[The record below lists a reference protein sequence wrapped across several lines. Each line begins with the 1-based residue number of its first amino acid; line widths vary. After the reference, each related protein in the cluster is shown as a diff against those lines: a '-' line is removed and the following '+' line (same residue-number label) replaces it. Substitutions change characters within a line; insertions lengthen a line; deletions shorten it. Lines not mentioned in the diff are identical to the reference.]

1 MSSTFSI
8 LFMVYL
14 KSEYVFILLKI
25 KERVLPFNQQGAIM
39 TTIIDVAKHAQ
50 VSKSTVSRVISGNG
64 YVSQESRKKVLES
77 MEALAYSPNLIARNL
92 QSGETKTIGFLTQ
105 GFIDPLGVFLES
117 FISIAKNYNYYVTLY
132 FTDGDKK
139 KEIDALNQM
148 KYKQL
153 DGVFILTRA
162 NKWEVIE
169 PYSIYGP
176 IATWHRIDSERIYSS
191 YVDHYSGYSRSL
203 DYLFQR
209 GYRSIGH
216 VLSNPENLNTKARLR
231 AIEDFHKE
239 KNIPLKDEWLF
250 QDNTRIDNGKYIARS
265 WHKMANKTDAM
276 AFYTDSVAAS
286 FISELQN
293 LGYSIPEDVAVIGFD
308 NSEISRLMHIT
319 TVDYSIRHQAE
330 NSFIYIHNQL
340 NSKKIAEREISV
352 SLVER
357 QTVPFK
363 NDCSSSLD

>member
-1 MSSTFSI
+1 
-8 LFMVYL
+8 
-14 KSEYVFILLKI
+14 
-25 KERVLPFNQQGAIM
+25 M
-39 TTIIDVAKHAQ
+39 TTIIDVAKQAQ

-64 YVSQESRKKVLES
+64 YVSQESRKKVLEA
-77 MEALAYSPNLIARNL
+77 MEALSYSPNLIARNL
-92 QSGETKTIGFLTQ
+92 QSGETKTIGFLAQ
-105 GFIDPLGVFLES
+105 GFIDPLGIFLES
-117 FISIAKNYNYYVTLY
+117 FISIAKRYNYYVTLY

-162 NKWEVIE
+162 NKWEIIE
-169 PYSIYGP
+169 PYSLYGP

-191 YVDHYSGYSRSL
+191 YVDHYSGYLRSL
-203 DYLFQR
+203 NYLYDR

-216 VLSNPENLNTKARLR
+216 VLGNSENLNTKARR
-231 AIEDFHKE
+231 KAIDDFQQD
-239 KNIPLKDEWLF
+239 KNIPIKEEWLF
-250 QDNTRIDNGKYIARS
+250 HDRARLDNGRNIAHT

-276 AFYTDSVAAS
+276 AFYTDSVAAG

-293 LGYSIPEDVAVIGFD
+293 LGYSVPEDVAVIGFD

-319 TVDYSIRHQAE
+319 TVDYSIKRQAQ

-340 NSKKIAEREISV
+340 NTETIAEQEMSV
-352 SLVER
+352 QLIER
-357 QTVPFK
+357 KTVPLRKKELDK
-363 NDCSSSLD
+363 NAASSEK

>member
-1 MSSTFSI
+1 
-8 LFMVYL
+8 
-14 KSEYVFILLKI
+14 
-25 KERVLPFNQQGAIM
+25 M
-39 TTIIDVAKHAQ
+39 TTIIDVAKKAQ

-64 YVSQESRKKVLES
+64 YVSEESRVKVLEA
-77 MEALAYSPNLIARNL
+77 MEALSYSPNLIARNL
-92 QSGETKTIGFLTQ
+92 QSGETKTIGFLAQ
-105 GFIDPLGVFLES
+105 GFIDPLGIFLES
-117 FISIAKNYNYYVTLY
+117 FISIAKSYNYYVTLY

-148 KYKQL
+148 RYKQL

-162 NKWEVIE
+162 NKWELIE

-191 YVDHYSGYSRSL
+191 YIDHYSGYLRSL

-216 VLSNPENLNTKARLR
+216 VLGHFENLNTKARLK
-231 AIEDFHKE
+231 AIDDFHRE
-239 KNIPLKDEWLF
+239 KNISINDEWIF
-250 QDNTRIDNGKYIARS
+250 RDENRTDNGRRIAQL
-265 WHKMANKTDAM
+265 WHEMTNKTDAM
-276 AFYTDSVAAS
+276 AFYTDSVAAG
-286 FISELQN
+286 FISELQT

-319 TVDYSIRHQAE
+319 TVDYSLKLQAE

-340 NSKKIAEREISV
+340 NKETIPEQEMSVRLIERM
-352 SLVER
+352 
-357 QTVPFK
+357 TVPFREQK
-363 NDCSSSLD
+363 KSNED

>member
-1 MSSTFSI
+1 
-8 LFMVYL
+8 
-14 KSEYVFILLKI
+14 
-25 KERVLPFNQQGAIM
+25 M
-39 TTIIDVAKHAQ
+39 TTIIDVAKQAQ

-64 YVSQESRKKVLES
+64 YVSQESRKKVLEA

-92 QSGETKTIGFLTQ
+92 QSGETKTIGFLAQ
-105 GFIDPLGVFLES
+105 GFIDPLGIFLQS
-117 FISIAKNYNYYVTLY
+117 FISIAKSYNYYVTLY

-191 YVDHYSGYSRSL
+191 YVDHYSGYLQSL
-203 DYLFQR
+203 EYLFQR

-216 VLSNPENLNTKARLR
+216 VLGKNENLNTKARLK
-231 AIEDFHKE
+231 AIEDFHIK
-239 KNIPLKDEWLF
+239 KNMPINHEWIFHDKL
-250 QDNTRIDNGKYIARS
+250 RIDNGRHIAQL
-265 WHKMANKTDAM
+265 WHELPYKTDVM
-276 AFYTDSVAAS
+276 AFYTDFVAAG

-319 TVDYSIRHQAE
+319 TVDYSIKRQAE

-340 NSKKIAEREISV
+340 NNETIPEQEMSV
-352 SLVER
+352 RLVER
-357 QTVPFK
+357 KTVPLREYNKEF
-363 NDCSSSLD
+363 

>member
-1 MSSTFSI
+1 
-8 LFMVYL
+8 
-14 KSEYVFILLKI
+14 
-25 KERVLPFNQQGAIM
+25 M
-39 TTIIDVAKHAQ
+39 TTIIDVAKKAQ

-64 YVSQESRKKVLES
+64 YVSEESRLKVLEA
-77 MEALAYSPNLIARNL
+77 MEALSYSPNLIARNL
-92 QSGETKTIGFLTQ
+92 QSGETKTIGFLAQ
-105 GFIDPLGVFLES
+105 GFIDPLGIFLES
-117 FISIAKNYNYYVTLY
+117 FISIAKSYNYYVTLY

-148 KYKQL
+148 RYKQL

-162 NKWEVIE
+162 NKWELIE

-191 YVDHYSGYSRSL
+191 YIDHYSGYLRSL

-216 VLSNPENLNTKARLR
+216 VLGHFENLNTKARLK
-231 AIEDFHKE
+231 AIDDFHRE
-239 KNIPLKDEWLF
+239 KNISINDEWIF
-250 QDNTRIDNGKYIARS
+250 RDENRTDNGRRIAQL
-265 WHKMANKTDAM
+265 WHEMMNKTDAM
-276 AFYTDSVAAS
+276 AFYTDSVAAG
-286 FISELQN
+286 FISELQT

-319 TVDYSIRHQAE
+319 TVDYSLKLQAE

-340 NSKKIAEREISV
+340 NKETIPEQEMSVRLIERM
-352 SLVER
+352 
-357 QTVPFK
+357 TVPFREQK
-363 NDCSSSLD
+363 KSNED

>member
-1 MSSTFSI
+1 
-8 LFMVYL
+8 
-14 KSEYVFILLKI
+14 
-25 KERVLPFNQQGAIM
+25 M
-39 TTIIDVAKHAQ
+39 TTIIDVAKKAQ

-64 YVSQESRKKVLES
+64 YVSEESRVKVLEA
-77 MEALAYSPNLIARNL
+77 MEALSYSPNLIARNL
-92 QSGETKTIGFLTQ
+92 QSGETKTIGFLAQ
-105 GFIDPLGVFLES
+105 GFIDPLGIFLES
-117 FISIAKNYNYYVTLY
+117 FISIAKSYNYYVTLY

-148 KYKQL
+148 RYKQL

-162 NKWEVIE
+162 NKWELIE

-191 YVDHYSGYSRSL
+191 YIDHYSGYLRSL

-216 VLSNPENLNTKARLR
+216 VLGHFENLNTKARLK
-231 AIEDFHKE
+231 AIDDFHRE
-239 KNIPLKDEWLF
+239 KNISINDEWIF
-250 QDNTRIDNGKYIARS
+250 RDENRTDNGRRIAQL
-265 WHKMANKTDAM
+265 WHEMTNKTDAM
-276 AFYTDSVAAS
+276 AFYTDSVAAG
-286 FISELQN
+286 FISELQT

-319 TVDYSIRHQAE
+319 TVDYSLKLQAE

-340 NSKKIAEREISV
+340 NKETIPEQEMSVRLIERM
-352 SLVER
+352 
-357 QTVPFK
+357 TVPFREQK
-363 NDCSSSLD
+363 KEQ

>member
-1 MSSTFSI
+1 
-8 LFMVYL
+8 
-14 KSEYVFILLKI
+14 
-25 KERVLPFNQQGAIM
+25 M
-39 TTIIDVAKHAQ
+39 TTIIDVAKKAQ

-64 YVSQESRKKVLES
+64 YVSKDSREKVLEA
-77 MEALAYSPNLIARNL
+77 MEALSYSPNLIARNL
-92 QSGETKTIGFLTQ
+92 QSGETKTIGFLAQ
-105 GFIDPLGVFLES
+105 GYMDPLGIFLQS
-117 FISIAKNYNYYVTLY
+117 FISIAKKYNYYVTLY

-139 KEIDALNQM
+139 KEIEALNQM

-191 YVDHYSGYSRSL
+191 YVDHYSGYLRSL
-203 DYLFQR
+203 HYLYQR

-216 VLSNPENLNTKARLR
+216 VLGNVENLNTKARLK

-239 KNIPLKDEWLF
+239 INIPVKDEWIF
-250 QDNTRIDNGKYIARS
+250 HDQSRIDNGQNIAQL
-265 WHKMANKTDAM
+265 WHEMVNKTDAM
-276 AFYTDSVAAS
+276 AFYTDSVAAG
-286 FISELQN
+286 FISELQT
-293 LGYSIPEDVAVIGFD
+293 LGYSPPEDVAVIGFD

-319 TVDYSIRHQAE
+319 TVDYSIKSQAE

-340 NSKKIAEREISV
+340 NKETIPQQEMRVQLIERN
-352 SLVER
+352 
-357 QTVPFK
+357 TVPLRLQEK
-363 NDCSSSLD
+363 KQ

>member
-1 MSSTFSI
+1 
-8 LFMVYL
+8 
-14 KSEYVFILLKI
+14 
-25 KERVLPFNQQGAIM
+25 M
-39 TTIIDVAKHAQ
+39 TTIIDVAKKAQ

-64 YVSQESRKKVLES
+64 YVSQESRKKVLEA
-77 MEALAYSPNLIARNL
+77 MEALSYSPNLIARNL
-92 QSGETKTIGFLTQ
+92 QSGETKTIGFLAQ
-105 GFIDPLGVFLES
+105 GFIDPLGIFLES
-117 FISIAKNYNYYVTLY
+117 FISIAKSYNYYVTLY

-162 NKWEVIE
+162 NKWEIIE
-169 PYSIYGP
+169 PYSLYGP

-191 YVDHYSGYSRSL
+191 YIDHYSGYLRSL

-216 VLSNPENLNTKARLR
+216 VLGHSENLNTKARLR
-231 AIEDFHKE
+231 AIDDFHNE
-239 KNIPLKDEWLF
+239 KNISSKDEWIF
-250 QDNTRIDNGKYIARS
+250 RDENRIDNGRRIAQL
-265 WHKMANKTDAM
+265 WHKMTNKTDAM
-276 AFYTDSVAAS
+276 AFYTDSVAAG
-286 FISELQN
+286 FISELQT

-319 TVDYSIRHQAE
+319 TVDYSIKLQAE

-340 NSKKIAEREISV
+340 NKETIPEQEMSVRLIERM
-352 SLVER
+352 
-357 QTVPFK
+357 TVPLREQK
-363 NDCSSSLD
+363 KSTED